1 MTGTWRADAVA
12 VEGGELA
19 VGVAGAVSAPA
30 VLAIHGTTASHRAF
44 TALARRLPERR
55 VIAPDLRG
63 RGRSAQLPG
72 PYGLR
77 RHGGD
82 LEAVLDAYGVARV
95 TVVGHSLGAFA
106 AVALAARAPSR
117 VERLVLV
124 DGGIPLALPE
134 GRTIPEQIAVVLGP
148 AAARLRSTF
157 ADREEY
163 HAFWRAHPAVG
174 RFWGP
179 DLEDYADYDLVGEP
193 GRMHAAT
200 REAAVLEDGAELY
213 GPDWYRDALR
223 GIRVPTVFLRAPRD
237 LQDRDGGLY
246 SPEAAADAPRLVPG
260 LEIVEVGGVN
270 HYTILFD
277 GPGLDAVV
285 AHLGE
290 PATLP
295 PETKESR

>member
-1 MTGTWRADAVA
+1 MTGPWRADAVA

-19 VGVAGAVSAPA
+19 VGVAGVPRGAA
-30 VLAIHGTTASHRAF
+30 VLTIHGTTASHRAF

-63 RGRSAQLPG
+63 RGRSAHLPG

-77 RHGGD
+77 THASD
-82 LEAVLDAYGVARV
+82 LEAVLDAHGVGRA
-95 TVVGHSLGAFA
+95 TVVGHSLGAFV

-124 DGGIPLALPE
+124 DGGLPLALPE
-134 GRTIPEQIAVVLGP
+134 GRTIPEQIAAVLGP

-157 ADREEY
+157 ADREDY

-174 RFWGP
+174 RSWGP
-179 DLEDYADYDLVGEP
+179 DLEDYADYDLEGDP

-200 REAAVLEDGAELY
+200 RESAVLEDGAELY
-213 GPDWYRDALR
+213 GPDWYLDALR

-246 SPEAAADAPRLVPG
+246 PPGALDDAPRLVPG
-260 LEIVEVGGVN
+260 LEIDEVPDVN
-270 HYTILFD
+270 HYTVLFD
-277 GPGLDAVV
+277 GPGLDVVV